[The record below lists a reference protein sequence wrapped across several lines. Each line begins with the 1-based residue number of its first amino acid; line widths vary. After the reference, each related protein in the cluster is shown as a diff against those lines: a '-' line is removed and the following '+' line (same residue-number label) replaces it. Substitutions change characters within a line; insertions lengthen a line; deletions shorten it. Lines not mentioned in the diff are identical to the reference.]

1 MSLLLVKHDVS
12 ELSSPT
18 IIENLVLSLSFF
30 FFENYIENLVKK
42 RQCKVN
48 SQKH

>member
-18 IIENLVLSLSFF
+18 IIENLVLSLFF